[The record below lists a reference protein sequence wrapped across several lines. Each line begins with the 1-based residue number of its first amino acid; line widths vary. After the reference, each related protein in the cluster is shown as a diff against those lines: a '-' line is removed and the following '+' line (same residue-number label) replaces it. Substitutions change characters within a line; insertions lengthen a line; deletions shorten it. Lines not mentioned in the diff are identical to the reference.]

1 MRISAVISVAFIALS
16 ASGCARMD
24 RLGKPPE
31 LSPISN
37 PADSFRGP
45 NTISMPMPDPKPTTR
60 NANSLWQSGS
70 TAFFRDQRASEP
82 GDILTVVIDVRDEAR
97 LRNESS
103 REREATERIAVP
115 NALGLQ
121 NRLAGTI
128 DLNDG
133 LGLSSSSETE
143 GSANIDRDERVR
155 LTVAAVVTQKLPNGN
170 LVINGRQEIRVNSE
184 LRELLVTGVIRPQDI
199 SGSNTVRY
207 DQIAEARVSYGGKG
221 FMSDVQG
228 PRYGQE
234 AVDIVLP
241 W

>member
-1 MRISAVISVAFIALS
+1 MKTSKILAALMVTLT
-16 ASGCARMD
+16 ATGCARMGQV
-24 RLGKPPE
+24 GKPPE

-37 PADSFRGP
+37 PSTSDDNLNR
-45 NTISMPMPDPKPTTR
+45 ISMPMPEAKPR
-60 NANSLWQSGS
+60 NKNANSLWQTGS

-82 GDILTVVIDVRDEAR
+82 GDILTVVIDIRDQAR

-103 REREATERIAVP
+103 REREATERISVP
-115 NALGLQ
+115 NSLGLGS
-121 NRLAGTI
+121 RLAGTI
-128 DLNDG
+128 DFDEG

-143 GSANIDRDERVR
+143 GNANIDRDERVR
-155 LTVAAVVTQKLPNGN
+155 LSVAAVVTRKLPNGN
-170 LVINGRQEIRVNSE
+170 LVINGRQEIRVNTE

-199 SGSNTVRY
+199 SGANTIKY

-234 AVDIVLP
+234 AVDIILP